1 MSSNPGSND
10 GIFRLT
16 AVGDVQP
23 NREDPGSLFALVEP
37 YLKIGDLRICQL
49 EATLSTKGTVRT
61 DVQNPAHRVHPRNL
75 QALSAANFNIVST
88 AGNNNVDYGLDAL
101 YDTIDLC
108 RERSIAT
115 VGAGH
120 DLAEATK
127 PTYLEAAGKNVA
139 FLNFCSILR
148 EGYAATEHRGGI
160 APLHVST
167 FYEPLENIYE
177 QPATPSKTVTVP
189 DQSDLQRVLARIREA
204 REAAD
209 IVVASFHWGVHFT
222 HDLAMYQPD
231 VGYAA
236 IDAGADVVLGTH
248 PHCLQAIDVY
258 KGKPIFYSLGNFA
271 FEQPEPAAQ
280 QGVSKYLTFYGLDGD
295 RSLPTH
301 PHPWHCRLTMIAQLA
316 FDGSGVSEVR
326 LVPVYFNDNAQPEPL
341 KEGTVLHSRVVELIE
356 ELCGEIGTGF
366 VREGDHLILQLEK
379 ARDLDTREWIRKR
392 AISYPW
398 LSRLMAP
405 QSTSPGSAAPGTA
418 NGQPMARPIASSS

>member
-1 MSSNPGSND
+1 MSSRSGSGD

-37 YLKIGDLRICQL
+37 YLKSGDLRICQL
-49 EATLSTKGTVRT
+49 EATLSTMGTVRT
-61 DVQNPAHRVHPRNL
+61 DVQNPAHRVHPRNI
-75 QALSAANFNIVST
+75 QALSAANFSIVSM
-88 AGNNNVDYGLDAL
+88 AGNNNVDYGLEAL
-101 YDTIDLC
+101 YDTLDLC
-108 RERSIAT
+108 HEHGIAT

-127 PTYLEAAGKNVA
+127 VIFLEAAGKRVA
-139 FLNFCSILR
+139 FVNFCSILR

-160 APLHVST
+160 APLHIST

-189 DQSDLQRVLARIREA
+189 DQPDLERVLTRIRAA

-222 HDLAMYQPD
+222 YDLAMYQPD

-236 IDAGADVVLGTH
+236 VDAGADVVLGTH

-271 FEQPEPAAQ
+271 FEQPEPVAQ

-295 RSLPTH
+295 RSLPGH
-301 PHPWHCRLTMIAQLA
+301 PHPWHCRLTLITQLA

-341 KEGTVLHSRVVELIE
+341 KKGSRLHSQVTELLE
-356 ELCGEIGTGF
+356 ELCGEIGTGL
-366 VREGDHLILQLEK
+366 VREGDHLLLQLEK
-379 ARDLDTREWIRKR
+379 VRDVDTREWIRKR
-392 AISYPW
+392 AMSYPR
-398 LSRLMAP
+398 LSRLIAS
-405 QSTSPGSAAPGTA
+405 QAASTGAGAPGTA
-418 NGQPMARPIASSS
+418 NGQPAARPIASPS